1 MHKAYPNGI
10 FEAVEADGAA
20 ENNSESA
27 TPFSTAPISSD

>member
-1 MHKAYPNGI
+1 MHTAYPNWI
-10 FEAVEADGAA
+10 FEVVEAEGAA